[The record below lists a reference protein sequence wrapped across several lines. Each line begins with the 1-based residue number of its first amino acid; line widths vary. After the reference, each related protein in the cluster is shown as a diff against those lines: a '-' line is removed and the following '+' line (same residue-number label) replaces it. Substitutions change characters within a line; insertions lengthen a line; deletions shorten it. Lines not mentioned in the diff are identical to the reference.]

1 MNHHWSQYDFVVVD
15 VEGTGNDPQEIIE
28 LAVVPITQ
36 GSIAETKHEW
46 MIRPAKPVT
55 KQASKLHGILDSD
68 LARKP
73 KFSDV
78 SSEIADVL
86 GHYAVVG
93 HNVGVDVQLLREELP
108 SWQPMVAIDTLRL
121 AKYVIPGAAS
131 YALDALV
138 NNLGIGDERNR
149 KAHRAT
155 SDALVTAQLF
165 LALTNMLEKRGE
177 LHLRTLAEMSA
188 SVKDPFFKTTQQSL
202 F

>member
-1 MNHHWSQYDFVVVD
+1 MNRHWSKYDFVVVD
-15 VEGTGNDPQEIIE
+15 VEGTGNNPQEIIE
-28 LAVVPITQ
+28 LAVVPVRQ
-36 GSIAETKHEW
+36 GRIAETMHEW

-55 KQASKLHGILDSD
+55 NQASKLHGIFDND
-68 LARKP
+68 LAGKP
-73 KFSDV
+73 KFDDV
-78 SSEIADVL
+78 SSEVADIL
-86 GHYAVVG
+86 GHHAVVG
-93 HNVGVDVQLLREELP
+93 HNVGVDVQLLKEKLP
-108 SWQPMVAIDTLRL
+108 SWEPMVAIDTLKL

-138 NNLGIGDERNR
+138 NNLGLGDDRNR

-155 SDALVTAQLF
+155 SDALATAQLF
-165 LALTNMLEKRGE
+165 LALADKLEKRAE